1 MVREYPRPLIK
12 ENAVAHSDGKAPRA
26 GVRQYMK
33 GYMLTTINRS
43 CLTVAPYTYK
53 GELYDLIT

>member
-1 MVREYPRPLIK
+1 MARDYPRPLIK
-12 ENAVAHSDGKAPRA
+12 ENAVARSDGKVPRA

-33 GYMLTTINRS
+33 RYMLTTIYRS
-43 CLTVAPYTYK
+43 CFIAAPYTYK

>member
-12 ENAVAHSDGKAPRA
+12 KNAVAHSDGKVPRA

-33 GYMLTTINRS
+33 RYMLTTINRS
-43 CLTVAPYTYK
+43 CSPAAPYTYK
-53 GELYDLIT
+53 GELYDIIT

>member
-12 ENAVAHSDGKAPRA
+12 ENAVAHSDGKVPRA

-33 GYMLTTINRS
+33 RYMLTTINRS